1 MVAPM
6 LLISPGPFVLP
17 GPSGP
22 FRTHG
27 PFGPSRLPE
36 PFEPSRPPR
45 TPDPLDFL
53 DLLDIYSIC
62 IPCCSYYNER
72 RIKIAFVLFLNRS
85 ISILPSKLLLRYIRL
100 SYMFCFVIL
109 SWGLEAT
116 PSATPFFKT
125 AYKISHLPRL

>member
-45 TPDPLDFL
+45 TPDPLD
-53 DLLDIYSIC
+53 IYSIC
-62 IPCCSYYNER
+62 IPCS
-72 RIKIAFVLFLNRS
+72 
-85 ISILPSKLLLRYIRL
+85 P
-100 SYMFCFVIL
+100 
-109 SWGLEAT
+109 
-116 PSATPFFKT
+116 
-125 AYKISHLPRL
+125 